1 MTACIFEPFN
11 EAEQEIPS
19 WENHFPSYLWRG
31 YVSSLRVEF
40 HQNQEGCSLFESMS
54 EYDSKKECS
63 AKGPVRAR
71 FAGSERESLQIF
83 PSDCLFGRALRALV
97 QCCEL
102 PLRSAAGPNDARSV
116 GAREKRLAHS
126 RMVPRHDNLGQ
137 VTQELNP
144 LPGSPEDPAIIATN
158 GKGIPYLRGSWC
170 YRLDWNPPASG
181 AYCCFVAMTEPR
193 TC

>member
-1 MTACIFEPFN
+1 
-11 EAEQEIPS
+11 
-19 WENHFPSYLWRG
+19 
-31 YVSSLRVEF
+31 
-40 HQNQEGCSLFESMS
+40 MS

-71 FAGSERESLQIF
+71 FAGSERESLQIT
-83 PSDCLFGRALRALV
+83 PSHCARYSGGPYGHSFSAASS
-97 QCCEL
+97 
-102 PLRSAAGPNDARSV
+102 LRSAAGPNDARSV

-158 GKGIPYLRGSWC
+158 GKGIPYLRARGATGWTERHAG
-170 YRLDWNPPASG
+170 RLP
-181 AYCCFVAMTEPR
+181 
-193 TC
+193 TCEARAFSRSTTRCSSRQIGTGGPQTGTGGGKGDDCG